1 MKAYVWQNYI
11 CHVICKMATQ
21 FIHFTPLVQ
30 NLVQKENENE
40 IILFTFANIVLIY
53 KVHTILTLYKLRSE
67 DENV

>member
-1 MKAYVWQNYI
+1 
-11 CHVICKMATQ
+11 MATH

-40 IILFTFANIVLIY
+40 IILFTFAISNIVLIY

>member
-1 MKAYVWQNYI
+1 MQNGNAI
-11 CHVICKMATQ
+11 FKMAMH

-40 IILFTFANIVLIY
+40 IILFTFSNIVLIY